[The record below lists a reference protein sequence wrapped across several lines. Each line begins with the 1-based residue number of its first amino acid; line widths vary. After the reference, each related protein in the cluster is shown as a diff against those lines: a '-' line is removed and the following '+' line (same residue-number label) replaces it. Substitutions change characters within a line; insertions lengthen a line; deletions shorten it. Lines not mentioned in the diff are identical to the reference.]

1 MPYPDES
8 SAVPVL
14 LRVKLPEASSLE
26 YPTKR
31 PGEPVMFGPNIT
43 GTAKGDEFPTQ
54 ELVNLDGAFYKAGV
68 SGDTYTGGGHGS
80 AIIGFDASLV
90 SSVYGGSST
99 VQPSSVALLACIK
112 F

>member
-1 MPYPDES
+1 
-8 SAVPVL
+8 
-14 LRVKLPEASSLE
+14 
-26 YPTKR
+26 
-31 PGEPVMFGPNIT
+31 MFGPNIA

-90 SSVYGGSST
+90 SGVYGGSST
-99 VQPSSVALLACIK
+99 VQPSSVALLVCIK
-112 F
+112 T

>member
-1 MPYPDES
+1 
-8 SAVPVL
+8 
-14 LRVKLPEASSLE
+14 
-26 YPTKR
+26 
-31 PGEPVMFGPNIT
+31 MFGPNIT

-90 SSVYGGSST
+90 SSVYGADTT
-99 VQPSSVALLACIK
+99 VQPASLRGLVCIK